1 MDIYYFKDN
10 SYEEARI
17 GKKKES
23 KLLDSLATTGFF
35 SPSMETSVLACPQCI
50 QLLFISTL

>member
-35 SPSMETSVLACPQCI
+35 SPSMETLVLACPQCF
-50 QLLFISTL
+50 QLLFIPTL